1 MDLLHLLPFKDSS
14 QNSTANYS
22 DDSLQVPEMKVN
34 RKKNKR
40 KGEKKDE
47 ESKEGRN

>member
-1 MDLLHLLPFKDSS
+1 MDLFHLLPFKYSS

-22 DDSLQVPEMKVN
+22 DDSLQVPGVKEK
-34 RKKNKR
+34 RKKDKR

-47 ESKEGRN
+47 ERKEGRN